1 MQLMQTRFLVY
12 FRSCMTDK
20 KRKDQYVKL
29 LSFWLERIQ
38 RKEPGERIVFI
49 LDNTDAGMRQSDMGF
64 ISFII
69 ECLATYFPCMLG
81 KICHF

>member
-1 MQLMQTRFLVY
+1 M
-12 FRSCMTDK
+12 
-20 KRKDQYVKL
+20 KL

-49 LDNTDAGMRQSDMGF
+49 LDNTDTGMRQSDMGF

-81 KICHF
+81 KNFGS